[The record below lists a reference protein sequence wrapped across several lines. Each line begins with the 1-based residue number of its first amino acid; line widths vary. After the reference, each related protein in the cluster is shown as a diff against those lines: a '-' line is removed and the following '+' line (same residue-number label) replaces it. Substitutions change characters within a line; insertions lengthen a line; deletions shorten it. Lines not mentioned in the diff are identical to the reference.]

1 MGREAFGRRMWG
13 LQEART
19 ETSSPMETAVLKGL
33 QTCKAGSHDLSL
45 ARSLCVSRQYTHM
58 KMYTHTHTHTHTYSL
73 CPSSQKHTHILS
85 DRGYMDSNNCLS
97 RTEIAL
103 SVSCKHL
110 SRIVVGPHIVGLT
123 PLDNSI
129 RSS

>member
-45 ARSLCVSRQYTHM
+45 ARSLCVSRQYTHTHRQTHTQ
-58 KMYTHTHTHTHTYSL
+58 THTHKRTHTH
-73 CPSSQKHTHILS
+73 KHTH
-85 DRGYMDSNNCLS
+85 
-97 RTEIAL
+97 
-103 SVSCKHL
+103 
-110 SRIVVGPHIVGLT
+110 PHTQAHTLT
-123 PLDNSI
+123 PTYPCVYPLPSLHTSLIIHVPRDSFHLI
-129 RSS
+129 YYLGGDLSHSGLLFF